1 MSQTD
6 LIELE
11 SEIAR
16 LKNSLT
22 QLADENKGLILMQDC
37 HIS

>member
-11 SEIAR
+11 QKLVRQAT
-16 LKNSLT
+16 NLT
-22 QLADENKGLILMQDC
+22 QLAEENKGLILMQDC
-37 HIS
+37 HIR